1 VDAPDGVAGHTVAIL
16 VDMLP
21 DRYCDLLKFDIE
33 GAEVDVFSE
42 GNLDWIDRVAV
53 ILVEPDGGL
62 ARNFVTRVAEARGF
76 RVAPA
81 GDKIIL
87 WREAVA

>member
-1 VDAPDGVAGHTVAIL
+1 VAIL

-53 ILVEPDGGL
+53 ILVEPM
-62 ARNFVTRVAEARGF
+62 ASWHATS
-76 RVAPA
+76 
-81 GDKIIL
+81 
-87 WREAVA
+87 